1 MLETSYSYL
10 WALHT
15 ITCIYM
21 VKNLYI
27 RIHVPLLLCLLAI
40 SMSSC
45 YTPDD
50 LKNDADDPAFIESGL
65 VSYDGDNPVIPGQY
79 IILLKEEEEGDIDLV
94 PDLEGE
100 RLQRSSG
107 GGQIIYKALDISLQ
121 RGQHIFKR
129 NGLDQS
135 KVNQAFADDGSTFMA
150 ELTEK
155 EVQKLMDDP
164 DVEIV
169 EEDRLIAL
177 SLEPLIR
184 TPFIPS
190 DENTG
195 GKGNVPNA
203 KKDGDGDFETYGVER
218 LGGSVNFENSEYW
231 KDRFVWIV
239 DSGIDTDHPD
249 LNIVHAYSESF
260 VGRTSYEDFHGH
272 GTHVAGIVAAKD
284 NGFGTVGVAAGAR
297 VVAIKV
303 LDDKGKGK
311 VSSIISALYYIKR
324 HSLPNDVVNISVGG
338 KSSRAITRLVKRL
351 GRRGVHVVCA
361 AGNKGKDVRE
371 TSPANV
377 NGINV
382 YTVGAI
388 DWNDIYTD
396 YSNYGDGLDL
406 AAPGEG
412 ILSTHLDGKYAYMS
426 GTSMAA
432 PHAAGVMV
440 LTEGFYNTSG
450 QTWAHNRYLNVV
462 SR

>member
-1 MLETSYSYL
+1 
-10 WALHT
+10 
-15 ITCIYM
+15 M

-27 RIHVPLLLCLLAI
+27 RIYVPLLLCLLAT
-40 SMSSC
+40 SMTSC

-50 LKNDADDPAFIESGL
+50 LKNDADDPAFIEGGL
-65 VSYDGDNPVIPGQY
+65 VSYDGDNPIIPGQY
-79 IILLKEEEEGDIDLV
+79 IILLKEEEEGDIDLL
-94 PDLEGE
+94 PDEDDE
-100 RLQRSSG
+100 RLQKSASG
-107 GGQIIYKALDISLQ
+107 NQILFKAQDSKLQ
-121 RGQHIFKR
+121 RGQSIFKR

-135 KVNQAFADDGSTFMA
+135 KVNQVFADDGSTFMA

-155 EVQKLMDDP
+155 EAQKLMDDP

-169 EEDRLIAL
+169 EEDRVIAL
-177 SLEPLIR
+177 NFEPLIR

-190 DENTG
+190 EENTG
-195 GKGNVPNA
+195 KNGNIPNA
-203 KKDGDGDFETYGVER
+203 KMDADGDYETYGVER
-218 LGGSVNFENSEYW
+218 IGGSVNFENSQHWEN
-231 KDRFVWIV
+231 RFVWIV
-239 DSGIDTDHPD
+239 DTGLDTDHPD
-249 LNIVHAYSESF
+249 LNIVHEYSESF
-260 VGRTSYEDFHGH
+260 VGGSSYEDSHGH
-272 GTHVAGIVAAKD
+272 GTHVAGVVAAKD
-284 NGFGTVGVAAGAR
+284 NGFGTVGVAAGAK
-297 VVAIKV
+297 VVAVKV
-303 LDDKGKGK
+303 LDDKGNGK
-311 VSSIISALYYIKR
+311 VSAIISALYYIRR

-338 KSSRAITRLVKRL
+338 RSSRAITRLVKRL

-361 AGNKGKDVRE
+361 AGNRGKDVRD

-382 YTVGAI
+382 YTVAAI
-388 DWNDIYTD
+388 NWDDIYTN
-396 YSNYGDGLDL
+396 YSNFGDGVDF

-450 QTWAHNRYLNVV
+450 QTWAHNRYLSVI

>member
-1 MLETSYSYL
+1 MT
-10 WALHT
+10 
-15 ITCIYM
+15 
-21 VKNLYI
+21 
-27 RIHVPLLLCLLAI
+27 
-40 SMSSC
+40 SC

-65 VSYDGDNPVIPGQY
+65 VSYEGDNPVIPGQY
-79 IILLKEEEEGDIDLV
+79 IILLKEEEEGGIGLI
-94 PDLEGE
+94 PDSDDE
-100 RLQRSSG
+100 RLKKSG
-107 GGQIIYKALDISLQ
+107 SGGQIIFKALENKLQ
-121 RGQHIFKR
+121 KGQSIFKR

-135 KVNQAFADDGSTFMA
+135 KVLQAFADNGSIFMA

-155 EVQKLMDDP
+155 EAQILMNDP

-169 EEDRLIAL
+169 EEDRIIAL
-177 SLEPLIR
+177 NFEPLVR

-190 DENTG
+190 EESTG

-203 KKDGDGDFETYGVER
+203 KKDADGDFETYGVER
-218 LGGSVNFENSEYW
+218 IGGSVNFENSEYW

-239 DSGIDTDHPD
+239 DSGIDSDHPD
-249 LNIVHAYSESF
+249 LNIVHGYSQSF
-260 VGRTSYEDFHGH
+260 VGGSSYEDLLGH

-297 VVAIKV
+297 VVAVKV
-303 LDDKGKGK
+303 LDDKGQGK
-311 VSSIISALYYIKR
+311 VSAIISALYYIR
-324 HSLPNDVVNISVGG
+324 RYSLPNDVVNISVGG
-338 KSSRAITRLVKRL
+338 RSSRAITRLVKRL
-351 GRRGVHVVCA
+351 GRRGVHVVSA

-382 YTVGAI
+382 YTVAAI
-388 DWNDIYTD
+388 DWDDIYTT
-396 YSNYGDGLDL
+396 YSNFGDGVDF

-450 QTWAHNRYLNVV
+450 QTWAHNRYLSVI